1 MTREERDASAD
12 QHTRELE
19 VFAESSRLV
28 ASTLDLAEVLDR
40 LAGIARVQLGVD
52 VVRIWLRDETSGDL
66 LLRAQTGSR
75 RQDVAF
81 QTRLASGEGL
91 AGAVIATG
99 EPIFVADVITDPRLK
114 NRVWFEAEG
123 LTSMMLVPIVL
134 DMAPIGIVACIT
146 RARREFLAADVALA
160 AAVAAPA
167 AQAVRNAGIHAEA
180 LGRLEEIQ
188 AFQRVTAETLASP
201 DLETALRALVRE
213 TQHLLA
219 ADAAICSLVDPSAQ
233 RTDRVVGLGVE
244 TEGLPRYRVAPR
256 AGLGGE
262 ALAARRPVRTDDY
275 FADARLV
282 RIPEFD
288 AWARA
293 QGIKAMIGT
302 AVIDRDGAAL
312 AFLWAFNR
320 SASPFTANH
329 EERLGRLSQ
338 QAAVAIEK
346 ARGFEEERRRAREN
360 AALLEIARACSTTL
374 DLKPLLGE
382 VSRQAALAVG
392 VERCTVSL
400 WRDGHLVPLMS
411 QFADGCARPDMWARL
426 KAMRKEGWERVP
438 AAEEVTRTKQPVGIE
453 DAAQSDL
460 IPATWLEAFRMRAAL
475 VVPLIAKDEVI
486 GVMFLDDTRGPRQWS
501 PSEVDLAMTIAGQVA
516 LAVDRSHQYE
526 AATRRAA
533 EVETLSAMGAT
544 LASTLDIQAVLEA
557 VADSAI
563 ALIGAQRAAV
573 FHLDE
578 AAGQLRARAVRG
590 AGIAVGFPVK
600 LGQGAAG
607 TAAVTHA
614 PVWSAD
620 VLSQPLPGYDLPVDE
635 VGTSFGEAIRGHGY
649 RGILGVPIISR
660 ETALGAVCVYWQEVH
675 APDEREIR
683 LLTALA
689 RQAAIAMDNARLVSD
704 LRRTLEDLKA
714 AQDTVVRGA
723 TLRAVGELAAGAAH
737 HLNNLMAVILGRT
750 QLLLMRE
757 PPPPMIQ
764 SLKTIEKA
772 VVDAADTVRRIQ
784 AFGRTD
790 RGEAWSAEL
799 DVNAIVREGIQ
810 LTRPR
815 WEHEAQVKGA
825 RVEMVF
831 EPGSLPGVSGRAAEL
846 REVMASLIL
855 NAVDAMPKGGR
866 IRIRTSRAGDRAVV
880 SVQDSGVGM
889 SGEVK
894 RRAFEP
900 FFTTK
905 GVKST
910 GLGLAVAYG
919 TIRRHGGDITV
930 ESAEGEG
937 TTVSFW
943 LPLAPAA
950 AAAPAAAPATAALA
964 RTGTVLVIDDE
975 APVRELVADVLA
987 SKGHRVTTAT
997 GGREGI
1003 ELFGAGHFD
1012 LVITDLGMPDM
1023 TGWDV
1028 VRAIR
1033 ARRPD
1038 TPVLLL
1044 TGWGEVVET
1053 PEGVSVDGLISK
1065 PFDVAKLAAAVGE
1078 ALARRSPRS

>member
-1 MTREERDASAD
+1 MTPEESRPSTD
-12 QHTRELE
+12 QRIRELE
-19 VFAESSRLV
+19 VFVESSGLV
-28 ASTLDLAEVLDR
+28 ASTLDLGEVLDR
-40 LAGIARVQLGVD
+40 LAGIARARLGVD
-52 VVRIWLRDETSGDL
+52 VVRIWLRDEAPGDL
-66 LLRAQTGSR
+66 ILRAQTGTR

-91 AGAVIATG
+91 VGPVMATA
-99 EPIFVADVITDPRLK
+99 EPIALSDVITDPRLK
-114 NRVWFEAEG
+114 NRLWFEAEG
-123 LTSMMLVPIVL
+123 LVSMMLVPIVL
-134 DMAPIGIVACIT
+134 DIAPIGILACAT
-146 RARREFLAADVALA
+146 RSRREFSPGDVALA

-167 AQAVRNAGIHAEA
+167 AQAVRNAGIHTDA
-180 LGRLEEIQ
+180 LARLEEIQ

-302 AVIDRDGAAL
+302 AVIDREGAPL

-320 SASPFTANH
+320 SASPFTATH
-329 EERLGRLSQ
+329 EERLARLSQ

-360 AALLEIARACSTTL
+360 AALLEIARTCSTTL
-374 DLKPLLGE
+374 DLQPLLSE

-400 WRDGHLVPLMS
+400 WRDGHLGPLMS
-411 QFADGCARPDMWARL
+411 QFADGRAVPEMWASL
-426 KAMRKEGWERVP
+426 KGMRKGGWDRVP
-438 AAEEVTRTKQPVGIE
+438 AVEEVTRTKQPVGVE
-453 DAAQSDL
+453 DAAGSPL
-460 IPATWLEAFRMRAAL
+460 IPARWVEAFQTRAVLAAPL
-475 VVPLIAKDEVI
+475 VSKDETI
-486 GVMFLDDTRGPRQWS
+486 GVMLLGDNRGPRQWTQGQL
-501 PSEVDLAMTIAGQVA
+501 DLAMTIAAQVA

-557 VADSAI
+557 VADSAVT
-563 ALIGAQRAAV
+563 LIGAQRAAV
-573 FHLDE
+573 FELDE
-578 AAGQLRARAVRG
+578 AAACLRARAVRG
-590 AGIAVGFPVK
+590 AAVAVGFPVR
-600 LGQGAAG
+600 LGQGAVG
-607 TAAVTHA
+607 AAALTHA

-620 VLSQPLPGYDLPVDE
+620 ILSQPLPGSDLMVEE
-635 VGTSFGEAIRGHGY
+635 VGTTFGEAVRGHGY

-660 ETALGAVCVYWQEVH
+660 ETALGAVCVYWQDVH

-714 AQDTVVRGA
+714 AQGTVVQGA

-737 HLNNLMAVILGRT
+737 HLNNLMAVVLGRT

-757 PPPPMIQ
+757 PPQQMIQ
-764 SLKTIEKA
+764 SLKTIERA

-784 AFGRTD
+784 AFSRTD
-790 RGEAWSAEL
+790 RGEALSPEVDL
-799 DVNAIVREGIQ
+799 NAVIREGVQ

-825 RVEMVF
+825 GIEVVF
-831 EPGSLPGVSGRAAEL
+831 EPGPLPNISGRAAEF
-846 REVMASLIL
+846 REVITSLIL

-866 IRIRTSRAGDRAVV
+866 IHIRTVRDGDRAVV

-889 SGEVK
+889 SSEVK
-894 RRAFEP
+894 RRVFEP
-900 FFTTK
+900 FYTTK

-919 TIRRHGGDITV
+919 TVRSRGGDITV
-930 ESAEGEG
+930 ESTEAQG

-943 LPLAPAA
+943 VPLGPAVQAAPAA
-950 AAAPAAAPATAALA
+950 AATPA
-964 RTGTVLVIDDE
+964 RTGTVLVIDDDDS
-975 APVRELVADVLA
+975 VRELVADVLA
-987 SKGHRVTTAT
+987 SQGHRVMTAC
-997 GGREGI
+997 GGREGL
-1003 ELFGAGHFD
+1003 ERFEAGQFD
-1012 LVITDLGMPDM
+1012 LVITDLGMPDI

-1028 VRAIR
+1028 VRGVR
-1033 ARRPD
+1033 ARRPE
-1038 TPVLLL
+1038 TPVVLV

-1053 PEGVSVDGLISK
+1053 PADVRVDGLISK
-1065 PFDVAKLAAAVGE
+1065 PFDVAKLTAAVSE
-1078 ALARRSPRS
+1078 ALARR

>member
-1 MTREERDASAD
+1 MTPEKSPPSTD
-12 QHTRELE
+12 QRMRELD
-19 VFAESSRLV
+19 VFVESSRLV
-28 ASTLDLAEVLDR
+28 ASTLDLGEVLDR
-40 LAGIARVQLGVD
+40 LAGIARERLGVD
-52 VVRIWLRDETSGDL
+52 VVRIWLRDEAPGDL
-66 LLRAQTGSR
+66 ILRAQTGTR

-99 EPIFVADVITDPRLK
+99 EPIFICNVLGDPRLK

-123 LTSMMLVPIVL
+123 LVSMMLVPIVL
-134 DMAPIGIVACIT
+134 DMAPIGILACAT
-146 RARREFLAADVALA
+146 RSRREFSPGDVALA

-167 AQAVRNAGIHAEA
+167 AQAVRNAGIHTDA
-180 LGRLEEIQ
+180 LARLEEIQ

-275 FADARLV
+275 FADARFV

-374 DLKPLLGE
+374 DLKPLLSE

-411 QFADGCARPDMWARL
+411 QFADGRARPDMWARL
-426 KAMRKEGWERVP
+426 KTMRKEGWDRVP
-438 AAEEVTRTKQPVGIE
+438 AAEEVTRTKQPVGVE

-501 PSEVDLAMTIAGQVA
+501 PSEVDLAMTVAAQVA
-516 LAVDRSHQYE
+516 LAVDRSRQYE
-526 AATRRAA
+526 EAAQRTA
-533 EVETLSAMGAT
+533 EVETLSAIGVT
-544 LASTLDIQAVLEA
+544 LSSTLDIQGVLEA
-557 VADSAI
+557 IADCAI

-573 FHLDE
+573 FDLDE
-578 AAGQLRARAVRG
+578 TAGQLRARAVRG
-590 AGIAVGFPVK
+590 TGIAVGFPVR

-660 ETALGAVCVYWQEVH
+660 ETALGAVCVYWQDVH
-675 APDEREIR
+675 APDAREIR

-737 HLNNLMAVILGRT
+737 HLNNLMAVVLGRT

-757 PPPPMIQ
+757 PPQQMIQ
-764 SLKTIEKA
+764 SLKTIERA

-784 AFGRTD
+784 AFSRTD
-790 RGEAWSAEL
+790 RGEALSPEVDL
-799 DVNAIVREGIQ
+799 NAVIREGVQ

-825 RVEMVF
+825 GIEVVF
-831 EPGSLPGVSGRAAEL
+831 EPGPLPNISGRAAEF
-846 REVMASLIL
+846 REVITSLIL

-866 IRIRTSRAGDRAVV
+866 IHIRTVRDGDRAVV

-889 SGEVK
+889 SSEVK

-900 FFTTK
+900 FYTTK

-919 TIRRHGGDITV
+919 TVRRRGGDITV
-930 ESAEGEG
+930 ESTEAQG

-943 LPLAPAA
+943 VPLGPAVQTAPVAA
-950 AAAPAAAPATAALA
+950 ATPA
-964 RTGTVLVIDDE
+964 RTGAVLVIDDE
-975 APVRELVADVLA
+975 DPVRELVAEVLA
-987 SKGHRVTTAT
+987 SQGHRVMTAC
-997 GGREGI
+997 GGREGL
-1003 ELFGAGHFD
+1003 ERFEAGQFD
-1012 LVITDLGMPDM
+1012 LVITDLGMPDI

-1028 VRAIR
+1028 VRGVR
-1033 ARRPD
+1033 ARRPE
-1038 TPVLLL
+1038 TPVVLV

-1053 PEGVSVDGLISK
+1053 PADVRVDGLISK
-1065 PFDVAKLAAAVGE
+1065 PFDVAKLTAAVSE
-1078 ALARRSPRS
+1078 ALARR

>member
-1 MTREERDASAD
+1 
-12 QHTRELE
+12 
-19 VFAESSRLV
+19 
-28 ASTLDLAEVLDR
+28 
-40 LAGIARVQLGVD
+40 
-52 VVRIWLRDETSGDL
+52 GDL
-66 LLRAQTGSR
+66 ILRAQTGTR

-99 EPIFVADVITDPRLK
+99 EPIFICNVLGDPRLK

-123 LTSMMLVPIVL
+123 LVSMMLVPIVL
-134 DMAPIGIVACIT
+134 DMAPIGILACAT
-146 RARREFLAADVALA
+146 RSRREFSPGDVALA

-167 AQAVRNAGIHAEA
+167 AQAVRNAGIHADA
-180 LGRLEEIQ
+180 LARLEEIQ

-213 TQHLLA
+213 TRQLVA
-219 ADAAICSLVDPSAQ
+219 ADAALCSLVDP
-233 RTDRVVGLGVE
+233 RTETTHATVGLGAG
-244 TEGLPRYRVAPR
+244 TEALPRYQVAPGTGL
-256 AGLGGE
+256 AGA
-262 ALAARRPVRTDDY
+262 ALDERRPARTDDY
-275 FADARLV
+275 LSDARFV
-282 RIPEFD
+282 RLPAFD
-288 AWARA
+288 DWARA
-293 QGIKAMIGT
+293 EGVKAMVT
-302 AVIDRDGAAL
+302 APVVDRDGAPL

-320 SASPFTANH
+320 SASPFTATH
-329 EERLGRLSQ
+329 EERLARLSQ

-374 DLKPLLGE
+374 DLKPLLSE

-411 QFADGCARPDMWARL
+411 QFADGRARPDMWASL
-426 KAMRKEGWERVP
+426 KGMRKGGWDRVP
-438 AAEEVTRTKQPVGIE
+438 AVEEVTRTKQPVGVE

-501 PSEVDLAMTIAGQVA
+501 PSEVDLAMTIAAQVA
-516 LAVDRSHQYE
+516 LAVDRSRQYE
-526 AATRRAA
+526 EAARRAA

-544 LASTLDIQAVLEA
+544 LASTLDIQGVLEA
-557 VADSAI
+557 IADCAI

-573 FHLDE
+573 FDLDE

-635 VGTSFGEAIRGHGY
+635 VGMTFGQAIRRHDY

-660 ETALGAVCVYWQEVH
+660 ETALGAVCVYWQDVH

-714 AQDTVVRGA
+714 SQDTVVRGA

-737 HLNNLMAVILGRT
+737 HLNNLMAVVLGRT

-757 PPPPMIQ
+757 PPQQMIQ
-764 SLKTIEKA
+764 SLKTIERA

-790 RGEAWSAEL
+790 RGEALAPEVDL
-799 DVNAIVREGIQ
+799 NAVIREGVQ

-815 WEHEAQVKGA
+815 WEHEAQGKGA
-825 RVEMVF
+825 GIEVVF
-831 EPGSLPGVSGRAAEL
+831 EPGPLPNISGRAAEF
-846 REVMASLIL
+846 REVITSLIL

-866 IRIRTSRAGDRAVV
+866 IHIRTVRDGDRAVV

-889 SGEVK
+889 SSEVK
-894 RRAFEP
+894 RRVFEP
-900 FFTTK
+900 FYTTK

-919 TIRRHGGDITV
+919 TVRRRGGDITV
-930 ESAEGEG
+930 ESTEAQG

-943 LPLAPAA
+943 VPLGPAVQAAPAA
-950 AAAPAAAPATAALA
+950 AATPA
-964 RTGTVLVIDDE
+964 RTGAVLVIDDE
-975 APVRELVADVLA
+975 DSVRELVADVLA
-987 SKGHRVTTAT
+987 SQGHRVMTAC
-997 GGREGI
+997 GGREGL
-1003 ELFGAGHFD
+1003 ERFEAGQFD
-1012 LVITDLGMPDM
+1012 LVITDLGMPDI

-1028 VRAIR
+1028 VRGVR
-1033 ARRPD
+1033 ARRPE
-1038 TPVLLL
+1038 TPVLLV

-1053 PEGVSVDGLISK
+1053 PADVRVDGLISK
-1065 PFDVAKLAAAVGE
+1065 PFDVAKLTAAVSE
-1078 ALARRSPRS
+1078 ALARR

>member
-1 MTREERDASAD
+1 M
-12 QHTRELE
+12 RELE
-19 VFAESSRLV
+19 VFVESSRFV
-28 ASTLDLAEVLDR
+28 ASTLDLGEVLDR
-40 LAGIARVQLGVD
+40 LAGIARARLGVD
-52 VVRIWLRDETSGDL
+52 VVRIWLREEAPGDL
-66 LLRAQTGSR
+66 ILRAETGTR

-81 QTRLASGEGL
+81 QTRLASSEGL
-91 AGAVIATG
+91 AGVVIATG
-99 EPIFVADVITDPRLK
+99 EPIFICDVLGDPRLK

-123 LTSMMLVPIVL
+123 LVSMMLVPIVL
-134 DMAPIGIVACIT
+134 GMDRIGILACAT
-146 RARREFLAADVALA
+146 RSRREFSPGDVALA

-167 AQAVRNAGIHAEA
+167 AQAVRNAGIHAGA
-180 LGRLEEIQ
+180 LARLEEIQ

-201 DLETALRALVRE
+201 DLETVLRAIVRE
-213 TQHLLA
+213 TQNLLA
-219 ADAAICSLVDPSAQ
+219 ADAAVCSLVEPSAQ
-233 RTDRVVGLGVE
+233 RTGRVVGLGVE

-275 FADARLV
+275 FADARFV

-288 AWARA
+288 SWARA

-302 AVIDRDGAAL
+302 AVIDRDGLAL

-320 SASPFTANH
+320 SDSLFTATH
-329 EERLGRLSQ
+329 EERLARLSQ

-360 AALLEIARACSTTL
+360 ASLLEIARTCSTTL
-374 DLKPLLGE
+374 DLKPLLSE

-400 WRDGHLVPLMS
+400 WRDGHLGPLMS
-411 QFADGCARPDMWARL
+411 QFADGRAVPEMWASL
-426 KAMRKEGWERVP
+426 KGMRKEGWDRVP
-438 AAEEVTRTKQPVGIE
+438 AAVEAIRSKQPVAIE
-453 DAAQSDL
+453 DAVGSTL
-460 IPATWLEAFRMRAAL
+460 IPASWQEAFRTRAVL
-475 VVPLIAKDEVI
+475 VLPLVAKDEVI
-486 GVMFLDDTRGPRQWS
+486 GVMLLDDTRGPRQWS
-501 PSEVDLAMTIAGQVA
+501 PSEMDLAVTIAAQVA

-557 VADSAI
+557 VADSAVT
-563 ALIGAQRAAV
+563 LIGAQRAAV
-573 FHLDE
+573 FELDE
-578 AAGQLRARAVRG
+578 AAGLLRARAARG
-590 AGIAVGFPVK
+590 AGIAVGFPVR
-600 LGQGAAG
+600 LGQGAVG
-607 TAAVTHA
+607 AAALTHA

-620 VLSQPLPGYDLPVDE
+620 VLSQPLPGSDLMVEE
-635 VGTSFGEAIRGHGY
+635 VGMTFGEAIRGHGY

-660 ETALGAVCVYWQEVH
+660 ETALGAVCVYWQEPH
-675 APDEREIR
+675 EPDEREIR

-714 AQDTVVRGA
+714 AQDTVVQGA

-737 HLNNLMAVILGRT
+737 HLNNLMAVVLGRT

-757 PPPPMIQ
+757 PPQQMIQ
-764 SLKTIEKA
+764 SLKTIERA

-784 AFGRTD
+784 VFGRTD
-790 RGEAWSAEL
+790 RGEALSPEVDL
-799 DVNAIVREGIQ
+799 NAVIREGVQ

-825 RVEMVF
+825 GIEVVF
-831 EPGSLPGVSGRAAEL
+831 EPGPLPNISGRAAEF
-846 REVMASLIL
+846 REVITSLIL

-866 IRIRTSRAGDRAVV
+866 IHIRTMRDGDRAVV

-889 SGEVK
+889 SSEVK
-894 RRAFEP
+894 RRVFEP
-900 FFTTK
+900 FYTTK

-919 TIRRHGGDITV
+919 TVRSRGGDITV
-930 ESAEGEG
+930 ESTEAQG

-943 LPLAPAA
+943 VPLGPAAQAAPAA
-950 AAAPAAAPATAALA
+950 AATPA
-964 RTGTVLVIDDE
+964 RTGAVLVIDDE
-975 APVRELVADVLA
+975 DSVRELVADVLA
-987 SKGHRVTTAT
+987 SEGHRVMTAS
-997 GGREGI
+997 GGREGL
-1003 ELFGAGHFD
+1003 ERFEAGQFD
-1012 LVITDLGMPDM
+1012 LVLTDLGMPDM

-1028 VRAIR
+1028 VRGVR
-1033 ARRPD
+1033 ARRPE
-1038 TPVLLL
+1038 TPVLLV
-1044 TGWGEVVET
+1044 TGQGEVVEM
-1053 PEGVSVDGLISK
+1053 PADVRVDGLISK
-1065 PFDVAKLAAAVGE
+1065 PFDVAKLAAAVSE
-1078 ALARRSPRS
+1078 ALARR